1 MLPPMRA
8 RVLLA
13 LLVLGELAC
22 VERFVDFR
30 VERLVALKATRVDA
44 SGFNLLVQTEI
55 ANPNRLDAEVS
66 EVGFRAFLGA
76 HRIGA
81 GQVAGP
87 FHAPAGG
94 RFLLEA
100 PLRVAFGDLP
110 ADFPE
115 RVAGGELA
123 LRTEAS
129 FRARTALGRYAMR
142 VTSEGRTRIAEAL
155 QVAVQGT
162 FQGDALTVEGISLG
176 SLALRQVRL
185 KVRFRVRNH
194 FAFPLSIK
202 GGDFKLDINDAP
214 FGESSL
220 PGPLTLPP
228 RGSATTT
235 LEIAATHG
243 VVGSVVVGM
252 LGKEPRFRVRG
263 TVRIAPIG
271 GVSRIPIDVQAD
283 SSIFGR

>member
-1 MLPPMRA
+1 MLAEMSVR
-8 RVLLA
+8 LLA
-13 LLVLGELAC
+13 LLALAAAGC

-30 VERLVALKATRVDA
+30 VEKLVALKATRVDG
-44 SGFNLLVQTEI
+44 SGFNLLVKSEV

-66 EVGFRAFLGA
+66 EVDFRAYLGPSL
-76 HRIGA
+76 IGS
-81 GQVAGP
+81 GHVAGP
-87 FHAPAGG
+87 FSAPAGG

-100 PLRVAFGDLP
+100 PLRVAYGDLP
-110 ADFPE
+110 ADFPA

-123 LRTEAS
+123 LRTEAR
-129 FRARTALGRYAMR
+129 FRARTSLGRYTMQ

-155 QVAVQGT
+155 QVAVQGS
-162 FQGDALTVEGISLG
+162 FQGEALRVEGIALG
-176 SLALRQVRL
+176 ALALRQVQLR
-185 KVRFRVRNH
+185 VRFRLRNL
-194 FAFPLSIK
+194 FAFPVKIE
-202 GGDFKLDINDAP
+202 GGDFKLAINDAP

-220 PGPLTLPP
+220 PSALELPA

-243 VVGSVVVGM
+243 VVGSVVLGM

-271 GVSRIPIDVQAD
+271 GVSRIPVDVQAD